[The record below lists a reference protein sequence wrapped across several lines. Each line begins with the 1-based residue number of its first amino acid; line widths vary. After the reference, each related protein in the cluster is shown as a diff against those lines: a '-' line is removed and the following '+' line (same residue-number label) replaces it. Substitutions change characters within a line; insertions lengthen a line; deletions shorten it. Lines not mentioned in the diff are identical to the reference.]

1 MHSLFPLPPPILCFS
16 IGVVMY
22 ALPQIGQYS
31 RFLSAIWLF
40 VLLSVFVAVAS
51 VWQFYRNNLSIDP
64 QRLDKTTRLITSG
77 IFQITRNP
85 MYLSLLLILV
95 AWALWLSHLL
105 AWIGIIVF
113 MWLMNRFQIS
123 REEAY
128 LEKKFGDEYRRD
140 IKQKLDVG
148 YKKCGQF

>member
-31 RFLSAIWLF
+31 RFLYAIWFF
-40 VLLSVFVAVAS
+40 VLLSVFVAVVS
-51 VWQFYRNNLSIDP
+51 VWPFYRNNLSIDP

-105 AWIGIIVF
+105 AWSGIIVF

-128 LEKKFGDEYRRD
+128 LEKKFGDEYRR
-140 IKQKLDVG
+140 
-148 YKKCGQF
+148 YKTKVRRWI